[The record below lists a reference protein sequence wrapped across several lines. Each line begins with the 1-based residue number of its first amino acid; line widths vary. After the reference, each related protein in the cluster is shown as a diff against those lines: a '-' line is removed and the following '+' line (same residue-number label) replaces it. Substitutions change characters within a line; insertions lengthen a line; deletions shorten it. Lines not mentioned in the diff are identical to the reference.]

1 MIIFHMRGHLSF
13 SQFWFSIY
21 GFYKIVTQSVY
32 PSIYILNDKTLGGRG
47 IRRECPQA
55 GIPTGGNAHRRECP
69 LPGMPTS

>member
-32 PSIYILNDKTLGGRG
+32 PSITALASATVVFMIYTIDG
-47 IRRECPQA
+47 
-55 GIPTGGNAHRRECP
+55 
-69 LPGMPTS
+69 TS